1 MKILFALPLVALV
14 ASCAY
19 VKIDD
24 ETVRD
29 MPTGFMCNALN
40 SDEWLVMPKEQIAI
54 YKELER
60 RGETCVSKTERVIIK
75 KE

>member
-14 ASCAY
+14 AGCAY

-24 ETVRD
+24 ETVRN
-29 MPTGFMCNALN
+29 MPTGFMCNTLN
-40 SDEWLVMPKEQIAI
+40 SAEWILMPKEQIAV
-54 YKELER
+54 YRELER